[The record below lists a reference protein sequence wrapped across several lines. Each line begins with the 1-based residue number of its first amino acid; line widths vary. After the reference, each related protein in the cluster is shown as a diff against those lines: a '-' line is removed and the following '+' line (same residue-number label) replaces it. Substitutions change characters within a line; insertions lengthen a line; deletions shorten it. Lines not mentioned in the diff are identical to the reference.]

1 MTHLTLDQAAQYL
14 ATRGFLA
21 GPRVDRRHPPTLR
34 TLQMW
39 CKSGKLQATKA
50 GRDWLVTEEA
60 LDALIAS
67 AGAAR
72 LKRARWHRIKRT
84 RKER

>member
-1 MTHLTLDQAAQYL
+1 MITLDQAAQYL

-21 GPRVDRRHPPTLR
+21 GSRTDRQHPPTLR
-34 TLQMW
+34 TLQLW

-50 GRDWLVTEEA
+50 GRDWLVTVEA

-67 AGAAR
+67 AGVAR
-72 LKRARWHRIKRT
+72 PNTKKMRWRVVRRKRG
-84 RKER
+84 